1 MRSSNSAF
9 LYRTQYVSDCK
20 CQPHPWEVEATERH
34 RMYALTVSGNGDE
47 EGAATSSASHEPLN
61 QTGEKE
67 KVTPKKRPSQ
77 RPMSSKPSKN
87 PMSGMS
93 DWRRDIVRS
102 QN

>member
-1 MRSSNSAF
+1 MRSRLGIPLPHAIRIGLQVPASSVGS
-9 LYRTQYVSDCK
+9 RSDRAAS
-20 CQPHPWEVEATERH
+20 HVRIDGF
-34 RMYALTVSGNGDE
+34 GNGDE

-67 KVTPKKRPSQ
+67 KVTPTKRPSQ